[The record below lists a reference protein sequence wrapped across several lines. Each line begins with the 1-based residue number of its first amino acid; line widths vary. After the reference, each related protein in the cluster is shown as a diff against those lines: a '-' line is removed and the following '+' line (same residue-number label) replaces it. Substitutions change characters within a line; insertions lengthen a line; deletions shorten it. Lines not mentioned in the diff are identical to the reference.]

1 MLKGIPILGSA
12 LAHPYIAAMKIGD
25 CSGLVDVGNLHA
37 YPGGRAPEITLP
49 LYVGYVQPQYP
60 KMKYAIT
67 ENCVTCSCRRPTT
80 TSTWPCGAPLP
91 AAAKTVR
98 VYRPTQSGEPVT
110 TEENVDRLLL
120 QLGAEAVILQISPK
134 KGRIEP

>member
-1 MLKGIPILGSA
+1 LQKTDDDFYLA
-12 LAHPYIAAMKIGD
+12 LW
-25 CSGLVDVGNLHA
+25 
-37 YPGGRAPEITLP
+37 RA
-49 LYVGYVQPQYP
+49 VAVWD
-60 KMKYAIT
+60 
-67 ENCVTCSCRRPTT
+67 ENARKDTPVPSVPAEVR
-80 TSTWPCGAPLP
+80 LP

-120 QLGAEAVILQISPK
+120 QLGAEAVILQINPK